1 MPLRMKHGV
10 SMNGIKP
17 EMVMGIN
24 LALGYFDSMGIRDMV
39 VTSIVDGK
47 HSYGSLHY
55 VGYAAD
61 IRIWA
66 IESDGLAEFTEG
78 LAEELGEEFD
88 VTLEKDHIHIE
99 FQPKTTRGA

>member
-1 MPLRMKHGV
+1 MSLRIKHGV
-10 SMNGIKP
+10 SINGIKP

-24 LALGYFDSMGIRDMV
+24 IAHGYFESMGIREMV
-39 VTSIVDGK
+39 VTSIVDGR
-47 HSYGSLHY
+47 HGSGSLHY

-61 IRIWA
+61 VRIWA

-88 VTLEKDHIHIE
+88 VVLEKDHIHIE
-99 FQPKTTRGA
+99 FQPKRRGV